1 MQWREP
7 ILQIGGNSMTS
18 TPDTTIESIHK
29 IFLDVDKRAERS
41 TGEIL
46 DATFVDSAPLF
57 DVLSTRNHQV
67 IYGRRG
73 TGKTHALRYLQKQL
87 TKSSAVSIYIDMRS
101 VGSNGSIYGDTSKTF
116 AERAGVLVRDVLC
129 ALLDGM
135 YVLAVDALDKQSNG
149 SRIAVALDAFADSIT
164 AVKINGL
171 VESENISTDD
181 TKVGGELKA
190 TLNIFPLPGLTTQG
204 KAERSA
210 GHADSMRTKRSG
222 EENYHLNFGRVSS
235 ALSELISALAVD
247 RIWLLIDEWSEVP
260 LDLQPFLADL
270 IRRALLP
277 ERLLTVKIAA
287 IEHRSNFAIRK
298 SRGEYIGVELG
309 ADIAAD
315 LNLDDFLVFENNAGR
330 SVEFFKTL
338 LFKHLVAAEHAPTD
352 INSPDVLVGRMFS
365 QVQVFEEFVRAVEG
379 VPRDALNL
387 MTKMVTRA
395 WGRRITMS
403 DVRGAAQDW
412 YTQDKAR
419 DVLEDRA
426 LGNLLEH
433 IIDVVI
439 GQRKARAFLFAANT
453 RNEQIDT
460 LFDARILHIL
470 KRGTSSHDEP
480 GMRYDVYKIDYGCY
494 VELINTS
501 KSPDGLYQEE
511 EEGEYVEVPRDDHR
525 SIRRAILRLEAVE

>member
-1 MQWREP
+1 MA
-7 ILQIGGNSMTS
+7 SS
-18 TPDTTIESIHK
+18 PDATLEGVHK

-41 TGEIL
+41 TSEIL

-87 TKSSAVSIYIDMRS
+87 TKSAAVSIYIDMRS
-101 VGSNGSIYGDTSKTF
+101 VGSNGSIYGDTSKSF
-116 AERAGVLVRDVLC
+116 SERAGVLIRDVLS
-129 ALLDGM
+129 ALMDGM
-135 YVLAVDALDKQSNG
+135 YELAVEALDKSSNG
-149 SRIAVALDAFADSIT
+149 SRIATALDAFADAIT
-164 AVKINGL
+164 AVKIIGP
-171 VESENISTDD
+171 VEREEASSDD
-181 TKVGGELKA
+181 TKTSGELKA
-190 TLNIFPLPGLTTQG
+190 KLRIWPLPGAEAQA
-204 KAERSA
+204 KAEMSS
-210 GHADSMRTKRSG
+210 GHAESVRTRRNG
-222 EENYHLNFGRVSS
+222 EESYHLNFGRVSG
-235 ALSELISALAVD
+235 ALSELIAALAVE

-260 LDLQPFLADL
+260 LDLQPYLADL

-277 ERLLTVKIAA
+277 ERHLTVKIAA
-287 IEHRSNFAIRK
+287 IEHRSNFSIRK
-298 SRGEYIGVELG
+298 TRGEYIGVELG

-330 SVEFFKTL
+330 SVDFFKTL
-338 LFKHLVAAEHAPTD
+338 LFKHLLAAENVPPEIDTAD
-352 INSPDVLVGRMFS
+352 ALIARMFS
-365 QVQVFEEFVRAVEG
+365 QAPVFEEFVRAVEG

-395 WGRRITMS
+395 WGKRISIS

-412 YTQDKAR
+412 YNQDKAR
-419 DVLEDRA
+419 DVRDDPA
-426 LGNLLEH
+426 LGGLLEQ
-433 IIDVVI
+433 IIDEVI

-480 GMRYDVYKIDYGCY
+480 GVRYDVYKIDYGCY

-501 KSPDGLYQEE
+501 KSPEGLYQEE
-511 EEGEYVEVPRDDHR
+511 DGAYVEVPKDDHR
-525 SIRRAILRLEAVE
+525 SIRRAILRLESAD